1 MHDHQQLRA
10 WKASRRF
17 VSMIYGLTRQFPDDE
32 RFGLTTQLRRAAVS
46 IPSNIAEGAGR
57 SGSGRSFSQ
66 FLRIA
71 SGSASEVETQLQIAQ
86 DLELATSKELL
97 EALDQIQDIRRML
110 WGLEQHHS
118 AKQ

>member
-10 WKASRRF
+10 WQESRRF
-17 VSMIYGLTRQFPDDE
+17 VVLIYDLTRRFPDDE
-32 RFGLTTQLRRAAVS
+32 RFGLTAQLRRAAVS

-86 DLELATSKELL
+86 DLNFPDPDGLSA
-97 EALDQIQDIRRML
+97 ALSQVQGIRRML
-110 WGLEQHHS
+110 WGLEKHHIT
-118 AKQ
+118 KQ